1 MINNTKD
8 KLIIE
13 QANST
18 VKRYDLIN
26 YIINKYGFK
35 DYLEIGVANGD
46 CIKKIE
52 AINKDGVDPIIE
64 KGITSEEIN
73 YKMNSNEFF
82 TLPKISNK
90 KYDVIFIDGLHHSE
104 QVDVDIKNSL
114 QHLNDGGFIFLHDC
128 NPYSFELQLTPRK
141 TVAWSGDVWKSIVK
155 LRHLDINLDI
165 SVVNTDFGVGVIS
178 KGKNTPIDGFT
189 LNESLNW
196 DIFVNNRKY
205 FLNLL
210 EVDEFF
216 DKNSN

>member
-1 MINNTKD
+1 VIKNTKD
-8 KLIIE
+8 ILIIE
-13 QANST
+13 QANSI

-46 CIKKIE
+46 CIKKIK
-52 AINKDGVDPIIE
+52 ATNKDGVDPVVE
-64 KGITSEEIN
+64 STVTCQEIN

-82 TLPKISNK
+82 ELTEISNK

-104 QVDVDIKNSL
+104 QVDIDIKNAL

-128 NPYSFELQLTPRK
+128 NPCSFESQLIPRQ
-141 TVAWSGDVWKSIVK
+141 TVAWNGDVWKSIVK
-155 LRHLDINLDI
+155 LRHLDINLNI

-189 LNESLNW
+189 LKESLNW
-196 DIFVNNRKY
+196 DVFVNNRKY

-210 EVDEFF
+210 EIDEFF
-216 DKNSN
+216 DKYSY